1 MTYRAYLQTF
11 DGQVSE
17 KTITKD
23 PAAALAAFS
32 ALVNRT
38 DLDGQKLAVALTC
51 NNSQV
56 AFHRFDRVAGDAD
69 YWRDKLDEI
78 EISAAG
84 RGRPDTMDGGRRVQV
99 YLDAPSLATADR
111 MGDGNMSA
119 GIRAALASAGDLD
132 ALRQAA
138 RLALT
143 AIDSRISTEPGPAR
157 DEDREAYEALCRVLA
172 D

>member
-1 MTYRAYLQTF
+1 MTYRAYLRTF

-17 KTITKD
+17 KTLTKD
-23 PAAALAAFS
+23 PTAALAAFS

-84 RGRPDTMDGGRRVQV
+84 RGRPDTMDAGRRVQV
-99 YLDAPSLATADR
+99 YLDAASLEAAKR
-111 MGDGNMSA
+111 LGDGNVSA
-119 GIRAALASAGDLD
+119 GIRAALSG
-132 ALRQAA
+132 
-138 RLALT
+138 T
-143 AIDSRISTEPGPAR
+143 KEICPA
-157 DEDREAYEALCRVLA
+157 C
-172 D
+172 

>member
-1 MTYRAYLQTF
+1 MTYQQLCGAL
-11 DGQVSE
+11 GAL
-17 KTITKD
+17 KT
-23 PAAALAAFS
+23 AGA
-32 ALVNRT
+32 
-38 DLDGQKLAVALTC
+38 DLDWTAINEELKSIARLGKNPLEMNTAAEPLL
-51 NNSQV
+51 
-56 AFHRFDRVAGDAD
+56 RR
-69 YWRDKLDEI
+69 YRDMCLEMGLIKRGELFNLDDCVPLVEK
-78 EISAAG
+78 S